1 MTPLN
6 KPVKRKTRITLGYGF
21 GCDTGKPLC
30 VTLESSSD
38 GDLIK
43 IRPLGTRREEVVRIE
58 DVYHWAI
65 RSRCQRKYL
74 EKARA
79 KKEAKRVKEQF
90 KELKRRFR
98 TRNKRS

>member
-21 GCDTGKPLC
+21 GCDTGKPLI
-30 VTLESSSD
+30 VTLESSRE
-38 GDLIK
+38 GDLLK

-58 DVYHWAI
+58 DIYHWAI
-65 RSRCQRKYL
+65 RSRCQRKVL

-79 KKEAKRVKEQF
+79 KKESNRLKKEAQDY
-90 KELKRRFR
+90 KRRIR
-98 TRNKRS
+98 AIK

>member
-6 KPVKRKTRITLGYGF
+6 KPVRRKTRITLGYGF
-21 GCDTGKPLC
+21 GCDTGKPLI

-38 GDLIK
+38 GDIVK

-65 RSRCQRKYL
+65 RSRCQRKVL

-79 KKEAKRVKEQF
+79 KKEALKLKREAR
-90 KELKRRFR
+90 ELKARFR
-98 TRNKRS
+98 TRISK